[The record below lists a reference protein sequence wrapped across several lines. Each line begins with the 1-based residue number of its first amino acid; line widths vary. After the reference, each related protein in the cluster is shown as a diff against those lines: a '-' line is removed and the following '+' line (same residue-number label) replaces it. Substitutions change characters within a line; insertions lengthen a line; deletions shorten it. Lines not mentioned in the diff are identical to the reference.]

1 MKSTEVQVGRTLHLG
16 TPDNP
21 HPGFPHPPSAIKN
34 NSMNINWEYWSPSRK
49 VSLSSNSRLPIPSFN
64 SLEF

>member
-1 MKSTEVQVGRTLHLG
+1 MESTEVQVGRTLHLG

-34 NSMNINWEYWSPSRK
+34 NSMNTNWETGVQVGRSHCLVTPGYPF
-49 VSLSSNSRLPIPSFN
+49 LP
-64 SLEF
+64 LTV